1 MAANA
6 EATVTLSL
14 VDRITAPI
22 KRISARIGALTR
34 RIGLDRIAGAA
45 GRLGGSLRGL
55 GDGLAATT
63 GRLSAFLGLL
73 GAGAGGAVATAFSL
87 AQGAADI
94 GDEVAKTARQLGL
107 GAEALQ
113 EYRYAAKMS
122 GVDQALL
129 DKGMLRFSA
138 NIADAAKGNKAL
150 AKDFASLGIRLK
162 DTSGNFRSMDDV
174 FTDTVEAISKLASPM
189 ERSRAAMKLFGRS
202 GIDMTRLFE
211 IGADGMIELREE
223 ARRTGHVMSQRA
235 ADFSEIFG
243 DNVERLQ
250 KRLEGLKLFIGVQLM
265 PVMNEMVVGLTEWF
279 DANRALVVSS
289 LQDWVKRLTGFIRA
303 LIDPTSEIRTAFREF
318 GETVSTTWSYMK
330 PFVDL
335 LGGPMNTAL
344 FTVTAWIVG
353 PMLAALVTIGAAFVN
368 LGMVIMTTPFGW
380 ILMGIAAIVAAV
392 YVLYQ
397 RWDEFAAYWDGLWGR
412 VKEAFNQGFI
422 HGVIALLK
430 EFNPVTHIA
439 RGINAV
445 IEYFTGINLMDEGS
459 RLIQSLTAGIS
470 AEAQRLGEFID
481 GAFTAASERVKAA
494 FDEGF
499 IQGVNAL
506 LTEFNPVHVV
516 ANSINAL
523 IAYLTGVD
531 LMDEGRKLIASMVDG
546 VKSMDF
552 AQAIVET
559 VSGAWTAYE
568 EWWNGFSANVR
579 AAGAAIV
586 NALWEGLK
594 SAWGSVVAWFKG
606 AVAELIG
613 WLPASLQKKLGFNV
627 DATVSGPA
635 AANDNAARAG
645 AAVGALAGDLSKSV
659 PTGASEAAA
668 AAANDNGGPSTSSG
682 DVNTEV
688 LSNSQ
693 NNIDASVHV
702 GQLSVSGGS
711 GSPGEVAAAVRAEL
725 SALSRR
731 NAAAAQSSLSD

>member
-73 GAGAGGAVATAFSL
+73 GAGAGGAVATAFGL

-174 FTDTVEAISKLASPM
+174 FTDTVEAISKLKSPM

-211 IGADGMIELREE
+211 IGADGMVELREE
-223 ARRTGHVMSQRA
+223 ARRTGHVISQRA

-289 LQDWVKRLTGFIRA
+289 LQDWVKQLTGFIRA

-318 GETVSTTWSYMK
+318 GETLSTIVGFVK
-330 PFVDL
+330 PL
-335 LGGPMNTAL
+335 TGRIGALNTGLMLVA
-344 FTVTAWIVG
+344 AWIFG
-353 PMLAALVTIGAAFVN
+353 PMLAALVTLGTAIFKLGA
-368 LGMVIMTTPFGW
+368 VIMTTPFGW
-380 ILMGIAAIVAAV
+380 ILAGIAAIVAAV

-397 RWDEFAAYWDGLWGR
+397 RWDEFAAYWGGLWGR
-412 VKEAFNQGFI
+412 IKEAFNQGFI
-422 HGVIALLK
+422 LGVIALLK

-445 IEYFTGINLMDEGS
+445 IEYFTGINLRDEGS
-459 RLIQSLTAGIS
+459 RIIQSLTAGIS
-470 AEAQRLGEFID
+470 AEAQRLGGFID
-481 GAFTAASERVKAA
+481 GAFAAASERVKAA

-568 EWWNGFSANVR
+568 EWWNGFSATVR
-579 AAGAAIV
+579 AAGSAIV
-586 NALWEGLK
+586 QALWDGLK
-594 SAWGSVVAWFKG
+594 STWGSVVAWFKG
-606 AVAELIG
+606 AVADLVG
-613 WLPASLQKKLGFNV
+613 WLPESLQKKLGFNV

-635 AANDNAARAG
+635 AANDNAAKAG

-688 LSNSQ
+688 LTNSQ
-693 NNIDASVHV
+693 NNINAPTTVHV
-702 GQLSVSGGS
+702 TVNAPAGVDAAQVASLARREFEAAGRRQ
-711 GSPGEVAAAVRAEL
+711 AAAIQ
-725 SALSRR
+725 SR
-731 NAAAAQSSLSD
+731 LSD

>member
-1 MAANA
+1 MTANA

-174 FTDTVEAISKLASPM
+174 FTDTVEAISKLESPM

-318 GETVSTTWSYMK
+318 GETLSTIVGFVK
-330 PFVDL
+330 PLTDRI
-335 LGGPMNTAL
+335 GAL
-344 FTVTAWIVG
+344 NAGLMLVAAWIFG
-353 PMLAALVTIGAAFVN
+353 PMLAALVTLGTAIFN
-368 LGMVIMTTPFGW
+368 LGAVIMTTPFGW
-380 ILMGIAAIVAAV
+380 ILAGMAAIVAAV

-397 RWDEFAAYWDGLWGR
+397 RWDDFAAYWGGLWGR
-412 VKEAFNQGFI
+412 IKEAFNQGFI
-422 HGVIALLK
+422 LGVIALLK

-459 RLIQSLTAGIS
+459 RIIQTLTSGIS
-470 AEAQRLGEFID
+470 AGAQNL
-481 GAFTAASERVKAA
+481 GAFISEA
-494 FDEGF
+494 
-499 IQGVNAL
+499 
-506 LTEFNPVHVV
+506 
-516 ANSINAL
+516 
-523 IAYLTGVD
+523 
-531 LMDEGRKLIASMVDG
+531 
-546 VKSMDF
+546 
-552 AQAIVET
+552 
-559 VSGAWTAYE
+559 VSSAWAAYE
-568 EWWNGFSANVR
+568 AWWNSFSANVR

-586 NALWEGLK
+586 QSLWDGLK
-594 SAWGSVVAWFKG
+594 SKWESVVAWLRG
-606 AVAELIG
+606 AVADLIG
-613 WLPASLQKKLGFNV
+613 WLPESIKKKIGFTAESSV
-627 DATVSGPA
+627 TG
-635 AANDNAARAG
+635 ANDNAPG
-645 AAVGALAGDLSKSV
+645 EVGRKVGELGGKLLKSV
-659 PTGASEAAA
+659 PQGASKERALAS
-668 AAANDNGGPSTSSG
+668 NDNRVSTASG

-688 LSNSQ
+688 LTNSQ
-693 NNIDASVHV
+693 NNINAPTTVHV
-702 GQLSVSGGS
+702 TVNAPAGVDAAQVASLARREIEAAGRRQ
-711 GSPGEVAAAVRAEL
+711 AAAIQ
-725 SALSRR
+725 SR
-731 NAAAAQSSLSD
+731 LSD